1 MWIFKDLLK
10 GSSQKGL
17 LSKQIRHTIRAAK
30 QSCDFLEAFV
40 YSGHYI
46 LYLLLGFFVC
56 LFVCFFIP
64 DVCKLHKVEFASFT
78 TGSSGPTIL
87 SGTYWV
93 FNFK

>member
-46 LYLLLGFFVC
+46 LYLLLFF
-56 LFVCFFIP
+56 FFLIP

>member
-46 LYLLLGFFVC
+46 LYLLLFF
-56 LFVCFFIP
+56 FFFFLIP